1 MRIPIFVRG
10 KAENIY
16 KSIDRG
22 IIRYPAYIWEMDSGE
37 WWFLNED
44 NEVEKNASHKPI
56 APTVGT
62 IENPVVISELRYDG
76 LYAVKGVYKISNLD
90 GATLYS
96 SDSFVLFTLKTAN
109 DRKYIKM
116 ISESELV
123 DYVVEDNKMTAN
135 KYVTEE
141 YLNDFEYVVQHTLD
155 EKIAEVEQELYDY
168 IDGQIATRVVEIVDE
183 RIDAKVVPA
192 SDKEID
198 DLFG

>member
-10 KAENIY
+10 KEENIY

-37 WWFLNED
+37 WWFLNEN

-62 IENPVVISELRYDG
+62 IEKPVVISELRYDG
-76 LYAVKGVYKISNLD
+76 LYAVKGVYKVSNLD

-109 DRKYIKM
+109 NRKYIKM

-123 DYVVEDNKMTAN
+123 DYVVEDNKMTVN

-141 YLNDFEYVVQHTLD
+141 YLVDFEYVVQQTLD
-155 EKIAEVEQELYDY
+155 DKIAEVEQELYDY

-192 SDKEID
+192 SDKDID
-198 DLFG
+198 DLFD